1 MFWLQNYLNVEKMNN
16 SLLNERD
23 SYKSNILFRTFL
35 NATKHYFLI
44 TFPAHSLSP

>member
-23 SYKSNILFRTFL
+23 NYKSNILVIVFM
-35 NATKHYFLI
+35 Y
-44 TFPAHSLSP
+44 